1 MKNTIFGG
9 IPLLIA
15 ILGVVLVGYGAMHV
29 GGHGAG
35 HLEQVNIDVSNNA
48 AIQRGAKTFV
58 NYCMGCHSAEH
69 MRYKQLTEVGLTED
83 QIKDNLIFGDKKVGD
98 LMKIAM
104 PATDAANWFG
114 AAAPDLS
121 LVNRLRGSDWVYSYL
136 KGFYADDTR
145 PFGVNNTVLEN
156 AGMPH
161 VLWELQGVQ
170 KAVYREEQHGDKT
183 EKVIDRLELAEP
195 GSMNPEQYDATI
207 RDLVTFLAY
216 AGEPVKL
223 ERQRLGMWV
232 ILFLIVFSVVAYF
245 MKKEY
250 WKDVH

>member
-1 MKNTIFGG
+1 MKKIIFGG

-15 ILGVVLVGYGAMHV
+15 ILGVLLVGYGSMHA

-35 HLEQVNIDVSNNA
+35 HLEKANIDVGNEASV
-48 AIQRGAKTFV
+48 QRGAKWFV

-69 MRYKQLTEVGLTED
+69 VRYRQLTKVGLSED
-83 QIKDNLIFGDKKVGD
+83 SIKDNLIFGDRKVGD

-104 PATDAANWFG
+104 PSADAASWFG

-121 LVNRLRGSDWVYSYL
+121 LVNRLRGSDWIYSYL
-136 KGFYADDTR
+136 KSFYLDDSR
-145 PFGVNNTVLEN
+145 PFGVNNTVLKN

-170 KAVYREEQHGDKT
+170 RAVYKEVSHGGETQKEVDH
-183 EKVIDRLELAEP
+183 LELVEQ
-195 GSMNPEQYDATI
+195 GSMTPAEYDAAV

-216 AGEPVKL
+216 IGEPVKQ
-223 ERQRLGMWV
+223 ERQRLGVWV
-232 ILFLIVFSVVAYF
+232 ILFLIVFSVLAYL

>member
-35 HLEQVNIDVSNNA
+35 HLEQANIDVGNHA
-48 AIQRGAKTFV
+48 AIQRGARMFV

-69 MRYKQLTEVGLTED
+69 MRYKQLTKVGLSEE
-83 QIKDNLIFGDKKVGD
+83 QIKDNLVFGDRKVGD
-98 LMKIAM
+98 LMKISM
-104 PATDAANWFG
+104 PAKDAANWFG

-121 LVNRLRGSDWVYSYL
+121 LVNRLRGSDWIYSYL
-136 KGFYADDTR
+136 KSFYLDDSR
-145 PFGVNNTVLEN
+145 PFGVNNTVLKN

-170 KAVYREEQHGDKT
+170 KAVYEEVQHGDKT
-183 EKVIDRLELAEP
+183 DKEIVRLELAEP
-195 GSMNPEQYDATI
+195 GSMTPAEYDAAV

-223 ERQRLGMWV
+223 ERQRLGLWV
-232 ILFLIVFSVVAYF
+232 ILFLIVFSAVAYL

>member
-1 MKNTIFGG
+1 VKNIIFGG
-9 IPLLIA
+9 IPLLVA
-15 ILGVVLVGYGAMHV
+15 VLGVILVGYGAMHA
-29 GGHGAG
+29 GGHGAA
-35 HLEQVNIDVSNNA
+35 HLEHANIDVGNEA
-48 AIQRGAKTFV
+48 AIHRGAKMFV

-69 MRYKQLTEVGLTED
+69 VRYKQLTKVGLSED
-83 QIKDNLIFGDKKVGD
+83 NIKNNLIFGDHKVGD

-104 PATDAANWFG
+104 PGNDAANWFG

-121 LVNRLRGSDWVYSYL
+121 LVNRLRGSNWVYSYL
-136 KGFYADDTR
+136 KGFYLDDSR

-170 KAVYREEQHGDKT
+170 EPVYKEVQHGDET
-183 EKVIDRLELAEP
+183 EKVLEGLKLAEP
-195 GSMNPEQYDATI
+195 GSMTPAEYDALV

-216 AGEPVKL
+216 IGEPVKQ
-223 ERQRLGMWV
+223 ERQRLGLWV
-232 ILFLIVFSVVAYF
+232 ILFLIVFSVVAYL